1 MLLIAFLIGF
11 PALVALAVAVAP
23 TADLRSQL
31 VRWSAVALA
40 VGSAVLAAAYFRSEP
55 LYFSVGEG
63 LRQLLD
69 LAFMIGGLV
78 VAAVLLFSC
87 RRVKGK
93 EWAIP
98 ALIVLQTSLILVA
111 ELGPAHPV
119 VENPFYVD
127 GFSLLMVLII
137 GLVGGLITLYAIRY
151 MRDYHAHANGVAD
164 RQPAFFAV
172 VFLFF
177 TAMFGIVL
185 TNHITGLFF
194 FWEITTFC
202 SFWLISYSG
211 TDEAIRNGYRA
222 LALNLIGGVCF
233 AAGIVWM
240 TYSPDLRT
248 WELDTLIASGG
259 AVALIPAA
267 LIAVAGLT
275 KAAQMPF
282 HSWLLGAMVAPTPV
296 SALLHSSTMVKAGV
310 FILVKLAPVFHGTVP
325 GLLLALI
332 GGVTFLATSL
342 IAINQRNAKLVL
354 AYSTIANLG
363 LIVMCAGVGTTATLW
378 AAILL
383 ILFHAV
389 AKALLFLSVGS
400 TEHLIGSRDIED
412 MEGLVYRQPIL
423 AMTLMVGML
432 GMFLAPFGM
441 LISKYT
447 CFKAFLT
454 VDVFPGGGVLLLV
467 ILAFGSAPTLF
478 FWTKWMGKLVAMP
491 RREQP
496 RIGAVPGEESFA
508 LLVLTAATYIS
519 CVLFPVVDWAFIQP
533 FTHDLMMSGLIP
545 VGDDST
551 PWETVLMMTLMLGGL
566 FLLPL
571 LFWLRPP
578 KFTPIS
584 GYLSGAN
591 VAGSASYRGAMGAER
606 EVAARGYYLTTLID
620 EQRLTRQGVL
630 AAGALTIAMLA
641 GTLA

>member
-11 PALVALAVAVAP
+11 PVLAALAVAVAP
-23 TADLRSQL
+23 TPDLRDQI
-31 VRWSAVALA
+31 VRWSAAALA
-40 VGSAVLAAAYFRSEP
+40 AGAALLAAVYFRTEP
-55 LYFSVGEG
+55 QFFALGEG
-63 LRQLLD
+63 WRHLLD
-69 LAFMIGGLV
+69 QAFLIGGLV
-78 VAAVLLFSC
+78 VAVVLLVSC
-87 RRVKGK
+87 RRIKGW
-93 EWAIP
+93 EWVIP
-98 ALIVLQTSLILVA
+98 VMIVAQTGMMLLA
-111 ELGPAHPV
+111 ELAPEHPQV
-119 VENPFYVD
+119 ARPFYID
-127 GFSLLMVLII
+127 NFSILMVLII

-151 MRDYHAHANGVAD
+151 MRDYHAHAKDVAD

-172 VFLFF
+172 VLLFF
-177 TAMFGIVL
+177 TAMFGVVL

-194 FWEITTFC
+194 FWEVTTFC
-202 SFWLISYSG
+202 SYWLISYSG
-211 TDEAIRNGYRA
+211 TNEAIRNGYRA
-222 LALNLIGGVCF
+222 LALNLIGGICF
-233 AAGIVWM
+233 AAAILWM
-240 TYSPDLRT
+240 TFSPNLGT
-248 WELDTLIASGG
+248 WELDVLIASGG
-259 AVALIPAA
+259 AVALVPAA

-310 FILVKLAPVFHGTVP
+310 FVLVKLAPVYHGTIP
-325 GLLLALI
+325 GLLLALV

-378 AAILL
+378 AALLL

-412 MEGLVYRQPIL
+412 MEGLVYRRPIL

-447 CFKAFLT
+447 CFQAFLT
-454 VDVFPGGGVLLLV
+454 VDVFPGGGVLLLA
-467 ILAFGSAPTLF
+467 ILAFGSGPTLF

-491 RREQP
+491 RRTPPAMPALP
-496 RIGAVPGEESFA
+496 REEAFVLIVLAV
-508 LLVLTAATYIS
+508 ATYVS
-519 CVLFPVVDWAFIQP
+519 CALFPLVDWAFVHP
-533 FTHDLMMSGLIP
+533 FTDNLAQAGLIP
-545 VGDDST
+545 VGDDT
-551 PWETVLMMTLMLGGL
+551 IPWETVAMMTLMLAGL

-571 LFWLRPP
+571 VFWLRPP
-578 KFTPIS
+578 QFAPIS
-584 GYLSGAN
+584 GYLAGAN
-591 VAGSASYRGAMGAER
+591 VDGSASYRGAMGGER

-620 EQRLTRQGVL
+620 EQRLTRQGML
-630 AAGALTIAMLA
+630 AAGALTIVMLA
-641 GTLA
+641 GALV